1 MIAQAPAQR
10 KYGLLS
16 IVLRLYLTI
25 AVPVLLTIANV
36 RLIMTPAFLW
46 FEYTRADFPADYYG
60 LTTQERLD
68 YAPYAVE
75 YLLNDAEIS
84 YLGDL
89 RFPDGTPMYNE
100 RELSHMVD
108 VKVILQGVFLIGGV
122 GAGGAVLVMAVLWR
136 QSRAS
141 LRSGLLGGSLL
152 TIGIIATIVILAI
165 TSWDFFFTQ
174 FHRVFFA
181 EGTWVFLYS
190 DTLIRLFPEQFWFDA
205 ALLIGGLTTTESLII
220 LAPMWR
226 WHPDI

>member
-1 MIAQAPAQR
+1 
-10 KYGLLS
+10 
-16 IVLRLYLTI
+16 
-25 AVPVLLTIANV
+25 
-36 RLIMTPAFLW
+36 
-46 FEYTRADFPADYYG
+46 
-60 LTTQERLD
+60 
-68 YAPYAVE
+68 
-75 YLLNDAEIS
+75 
-84 YLGDL
+84 
-89 RFPDGTPMYNE
+89 
-100 RELSHMVD
+100 
-108 VKVILQGVFLIGGV
+108 
-122 GAGGAVLVMAVLWR
+122 MAVLWR